1 MTGHQDTEF
10 QPGDLPPLKF
20 DANGLIPAVVQEAT
34 THAVLMVAWM
44 NRESLELTLKT
55 GYTVFWSRSRRK
67 LWKKGETSGCLQR
80 VREVRADCDADTLLV
95 LVDQTGPACHT
106 GSKSCFFRPLP
117 VSEPEK

>member
-10 QPGDLPPLKF
+10 QPGELPPLKF

-55 GYTVFWSRSRRK
+55 GYTVFWSRSRRRFAA
-67 LWKKGETSGCLQR
+67 WRRCMIGSPR
-80 VREVRADCDADTLLV
+80 
-95 LVDQTGPACHT
+95 PARRGLEAT
-106 GSKSCFFRPLP
+106 PGI
-117 VSEPEK
+117 EPG